1 MIIYNVTINIDADV
15 HEDWLQWMKAEH
27 IPEVMATGLF
37 LENRFARV
45 LSDEP
50 TEGFTYAVQYTLDNI
65 GDYEIYRTVY
75 APALQ
80 EQTQTRYKDKFV
92 AFRTLLKVVD

>member
-15 HEDWLQWMKAEH
+15 HLDWLEWMKNEH
-27 IPEVMATGLF
+27 IPAVMATNMF
-37 LENRFARV
+37 IENRFARV

-50 TEGFTYAVQYTLDNI
+50 SEGFTYSVQYLLNNI
-65 GDYEIYRTVY
+65 GDYEIYRTLY

-80 EQTQTRYKDKFV
+80 AETEKRYKDKFV
-92 AFRTLLKVVD
+92 AFRTLLKTVD

>member
-1 MIIYNVTINIDADV
+1 MIIYNVTINIDSDV
-15 HEDWLQWMKAEH
+15 HLEWLEWMKGEH
-27 IPEVMATGLF
+27 IPQVMATGMF
-37 LENRFARV
+37 LEYRFARV

-50 TEGFTYAVQYTLDNI
+50 TEGFTYSIQYLLKDI

-80 EQTQTRYKDKFV
+80 AETQKRYKDKFV
-92 AFRTLLKVVD
+92 AFRTILKMID